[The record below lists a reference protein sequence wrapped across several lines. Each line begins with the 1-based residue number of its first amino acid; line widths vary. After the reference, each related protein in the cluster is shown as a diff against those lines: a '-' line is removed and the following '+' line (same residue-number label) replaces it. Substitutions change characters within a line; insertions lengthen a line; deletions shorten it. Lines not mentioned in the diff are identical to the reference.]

1 VRVILGIGRTGIG
14 AGDTVHRTGAD
25 MTEERIVFRVHP
37 SIEDDRPVIGFDDP
51 ANRGIDW
58 GRLDAILLGERPTA
72 DHREFNISLRDADAC
87 SWGYYSV
94 PGTLG
99 LISDE
104 AVRLIGPSAFRRF
117 ALLPARPN
125 NSEYYF
131 LKVAEVLPC
140 LDLARAEV
148 VPFRTDPEGIKSI
161 TKYAFHKAMIPD
173 PLVFSIPELPGLFA
187 TPAVAEAIDRG
198 RVPGFRFIPLG

>member
-1 VRVILGIGRTGIG
+1 
-14 AGDTVHRTGAD
+14 
-25 MTEERIVFRVHP
+25 MTDERIVFRVDP
-37 SIEDDRPVIGFDDP
+37 SVEDDRPVIEFDAP

-58 GRLDAILLGERPTA
+58 RRLDDILRGERPTA
-72 DHREFNISLRDADAC
+72 DYRALSIVVERSDAA

-99 LISDE
+99 LISGE
-104 AVRLIGPSAFRRF
+104 AVRCIGPSAFGRF
-117 ALLPARPN
+117 VLLPARLN
-125 NSEYYF
+125 DSGYYF

-148 VPFRTDPEGIKSI
+148 VPFRSSPERIKDI
-161 TKYAFHKAMIPD
+161 TKYAFHKPMIPD

-187 TPAVAEAIDRG
+187 TPAVAEAIERG
-198 RVPGFRFIPLG
+198 RVPGFHFTPLG